1 MEELYSIL
9 RDLLEVE
16 YNQKS
21 LLYVL
26 EALEAVYEEQ
36 GQGDIKLIVNHT
48 KGCIKALQAE
58 LRATISRLDSYIA
71 GAGGKR

>member
-26 EALEAVYEEQ
+26 ETLEAVYEEQ
-36 GQGDIKLIVNHT
+36 WQGDIKLIVNHT